1 MIHLLIYLI
10 VIIYNI
16 RKSFDNKEKNRGLN
30 IITVITLVSIG
41 FRVDWNSL
49 F

>member
-1 MIHLLIYLI
+1 MLHLLIYLI

-16 RKSFDNKEKNRGLN
+16 RKSFDKNEKNRGLN
-30 IITVITLVSIG
+30 IIVVITLFSIG